1 MDHPTQPVSPPPP
14 PPPWFVP
21 PTPRGPQPART
32 HDPLAI
38 ALANA
43 SLLSIGYL
51 VMRRRL
57 LGVCSLVVTTGLV
70 VVLCTIAR
78 TEWLEIVLVVWWLAM
93 IVHGWY
99 LAGGRKRTA
108 VGGQWVIAV
117 AVTLP
122 VLLTVGLVR
131 FDAAGIDR
139 TLMTARGSGDCTQ
152 AEMALDEV
160 WFGHR
165 VIDAPMTARA
175 DQTEQA
181 CGRLETAASRF
192 TAALGGDTGALR
204 MAFDDLGAV
213 LGERPGH
220 ERMADTVLDGFLD
233 GLPASDPCA
242 TVAITD
248 WLRQRPR
255 TGDRLDRSVDVVART
270 APTALVGCGDSYLAV
285 DQWETSRSRYQQ
297 LLDQYAGHE
306 LTTRAQEGV
315 TRATQAIELANV
327 RGLLQRPGDAGL
339 PAYCSSPAAY
349 SAAAPSG
356 PGTNRAVFVGPSELP
371 GRLPPEWRAGDAA
384 EAVLVVCVGEQE
396 HGAPV
401 RTCRYR
407 QDGGASGDVTF
418 HKIAV
423 PVRAYE
429 LRTGNLVFDARVE
442 IGGTSCPQSFF
453 SFGDGGAGPPPQWPV
468 EPSDGNVRD
477 AFAPVTTR

>member
-1 MDHPTQPVSPPPP
+1 MDHPTQPVPPPP
-14 PPPWFVP
+14 FPPPWFPPPPRPAVP
-21 PTPRGPQPART
+21 VRA

-38 ALANA
+38 AIANA
-43 SLLSIGYL
+43 SLLGIGYVL
-51 VMRRRL
+51 MRRRL
-57 LGVCSLVVTTGLV
+57 LAVGSLLVTAGLV
-70 VVLCTIAR
+70 VLLCTIAR
-78 TEWLEIVLVVWWLAM
+78 TEWLEIVLIVWWLAM

-108 VGGQWVIAV
+108 VGGQWAVAV

-122 VLLTVGLVR
+122 VLLAVGLVR
-131 FDAAGIDR
+131 FDAAGINR
-139 TLMTARGSGDCTQ
+139 TLVDARASGDCAQ
-152 AEMALDEV
+152 AETGMNAV

-165 VIDAPMTARA
+165 LIDAPMTVRA

-181 CGRLETAASRF
+181 CDRLDTATSRF
-192 TAALGGDTGALR
+192 TTALTGDLAALR

-213 LGERPGH
+213 LRDLPGH
-220 ERMADTVLDGFLD
+220 ERMVDTTLNGFLG
-233 GLPASDPCA
+233 GLPARDPCD

-248 WLRQRPR
+248 WLRQRPE
-255 TGDRLDRSVDVVART
+255 TGDGLDRSGEVVART
-270 APTALVGCGDSYLAV
+270 APTALVECGDSLMAANEWQTAR
-285 DQWETSRSRYQQ
+285 DRYQR
-297 LLDQYAGHE
+297 LLDQYSGHE

-327 RGLLQRPGDAGL
+327 RDLLQRPGDAGL
-339 PAYCSSPAAY
+339 PAYCSTPAAY
-349 SAAAPSG
+349 SAAAPYG
-356 PGTNRAVFVGPSELP
+356 PGTNRAVFVGDGEFP
-371 GRLPPEWRAGDAA
+371 GRLPTEWRAGDAA
-384 EAVLVVCVGEQE
+384 DAVLVVCVGEQD

-401 RTCRYR
+401 RTCSYTRE
-407 QDGGASGDVTF
+407 GGASGNVTF

-453 SFGDGGAGPPPQWPV
+453 SSGPVGAGPPPQWSV
-468 EPSDGNVRD
+468 EPSEGNVRD